1 MDSIKLVECSLEET
15 RLNTL
20 RAVERLPRDKL
31 LWQPSPK
38 ANHALFLLWHIA
50 RVEDMWINRFLQ
62 RQPEL
67 WQRDK
72 LYEKFALPERD
83 TGSGLDVATL
93 DKLALPDLDFLLDYL
108 KQVRENTL
116 AYLKGL
122 DDQKLDE
129 VIPRP
134 DRPDFT
140 IGRVLRQ
147 LVYHENQHLGGLEYL
162 RGLMA

>member
-1 MDSIKLVECSLEET
+1 MDSIKLIKCSLEET

-31 LWQPSPK
+31 LWRPTPK

-50 RVEDMWINRFLQ
+50 RVEDMFINRFPQ
-62 RQPEL
+62 RQAEL

-72 LYEKFALPERD
+72 LYEKFALPEED
-83 TGSGLDVATL
+83 TGRGFDVATL
-93 DKLALPDLDFLLDYL
+93 DKLALPDLDFLLDYM
-108 KQVRENTL
+108 KRVRENTL

-122 DDQKLDE
+122 DAQKLDE
-129 VIPRP
+129 VPHP

-162 RGLMA
+162 AGLMA